1 MLFLQ
6 FVFNMEQ
13 GIPVLPEWLSF
24 NRVNARARKDV
35 EIGPARFL
43 LRYSTQFV
51 FRICRK
57 IIMKIHGNGYF
68 QPDNTFFVDT
78 VSCFSLL
85 MLNFCDLRC

>member
-43 LRYSTQFV
+43 LRYCIQFV
-51 FRICRK
+51 FRISRK
-57 IIMKIHGNGYF
+57 IILKMHGDGYLKL
-68 QPDNTFFVDT
+68 DNTFFVDT
-78 VSCFSLL
+78 VSCSCWL